1 MCSAW
6 CGFLD
11 DAALWSELDLTL
23 AVGDDPVYRE
33 GFLCLCGR
41 AGNNLKTLVLRGVF
55 AMDMGANECAA
66 AGFEGEK
73 YTLFDDVLDLCR
85 SSPRLA
91 TFRMAA
97 VSNGE
102 LSMHDVLQLLDACP
116 ELPALEVENLS
127 LNSRLDCTL
136 THLLCIRAAH
146 SECAAVFKGACSKS
160 RCQW

>member
-23 AVGDDPVYRE
+23 AEGDDPLYRE

-41 AGNNLKTLVLRGVF
+41 AANSLKTLVLRGVF
-55 AMDMGANECAA
+55 EMDTCANESEAE

-73 YTLFDDVLDLCR
+73 YTLLDDVLALCR

-91 TFRMAA
+91 TFRTAFN
-97 VSNGE
+97 NGE

-116 ELPALEVENLS
+116 QTWPP
-127 LNSRLDCTL
+127 R
-136 THLLCIRAAH
+136 
-146 SECAAVFKGACSKS
+146 
-160 RCQW
+160 